1 MVIHLYEAVQDIIE
15 QLEIQS
21 DPADNKTSVWNKVIS
36 QISERDYLDSSYC
49 DIIEKFISVYLDKL
63 DDDSKRH
70 LWTETETGG
79 WNSHLAVQDIHIDS
93 IEMDLEVELLDEI
106 TRYAW
111 DETGR

>member
-1 MVIHLYEAVQDIIE
+1 MKSCCQCQKGRTKELPSYNSARQIFIGF
-15 QLEIQS
+15 
-21 DPADNKTSVWNKVIS
+21 WNKVIS